1 MRRYVLSLGLTLLIF
16 ISAVAIVVAR
26 HQSRKLFVELQAL
39 ERQRDA
45 MDEEWGQLQL
55 EQATWGT
62 HVRIEALAR
71 RKLGMIVPPADAV
84 IVVTP

>member
-1 MRRYVLSLGLTLLIF
+1 LVF
-16 ISAVAIVVAR
+16 ISALAIVLTR

-39 ERQRDA
+39 EKQRDA

-62 HVRIEALAR
+62 HVRIEELAR
-71 RKLGMIVPPADAV
+71 RKLGMTVPPAEA
-84 IVVTP
+84 IVLITP

>member
-1 MRRYVLSLGLTLLIF
+1 MRRSIFCLSLILLVF
-16 ISAVAIVVAR
+16 ISALAIVLTR

-39 ERQRDA
+39 EKQRDA

-62 HVRIEALAR
+62 HVRIEELAR
-71 RKLGMIVPPADAV
+71 RKLGMTVPSAEAMV
-84 IVVTP
+84 LITP